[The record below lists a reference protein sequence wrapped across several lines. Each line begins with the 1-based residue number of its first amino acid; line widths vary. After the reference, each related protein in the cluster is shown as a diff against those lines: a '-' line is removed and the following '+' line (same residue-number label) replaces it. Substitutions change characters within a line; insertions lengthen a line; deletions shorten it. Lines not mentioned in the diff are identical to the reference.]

1 MIGLDDDLEQAH
13 EVARD
18 ERERLEAQ
26 IIAALQTRPGLDLL
40 QIAEIVNIKA
50 GPRDNPL
57 SSPLNQCLVR
67 MRDGGQIRTNN
78 LWGEPRFFLVTC

>member
-1 MIGLDDDLEQAH
+1 MIGLDDDLEQEH

-26 IIAALQTRPGLDLL
+26 IIAALRTRPGLDLL
-40 QIAEIVNIKA
+40 QIAEIVNIEA

-57 SSPLNQCLVR
+57 SSPLNQSLVR
-67 MRDGGQIRTNN
+67 MRDNGRIRTNN
-78 LWGEPRFFLVTC
+78 LWGEPRFFLTS